1 MICNGLSDRDRT
13 GILRRNG
20 LVIEINEEALVRCEE
35 RVRYRQKSQQKIQR
49 ISGELGAQSRTANST
64 CASRQSH
71 RIRRRMKERAA
82 QERTK
87 EQRLVVG
94 LLERQLNSLQNGNAS
109 RMTATF
115 SALSSWRQRGREDT
129 EFTGENS
136 DTEEKPQ
143 VSTGDTRFTGV
154 VIGTEMEKISKKYF
168 KSGRGRYFAG
178 SACKD

>member
-1 MICNGLSDRDRT
+1 MICNDLSDRDRT

-20 LVIEINEEALVRCEE
+20 PIIEINEEALVRCEE

-49 ISGELGAQSRTANST
+49 ISGELDAQSRIANST
-64 CASRQSH
+64 CASRHSH
-71 RIRRRMKERAA
+71 RIGRRMKECAA
-82 QERTK
+82 QERIK

-94 LLERQLNSLQNGNAS
+94 LLERQLNSFQNGNAS
-109 RMTATF
+109 RMAATF

-129 EFTGENS
+129 EFAAKNS
-136 DTEEKPQ
+136 GTKEKPQ

-154 VIGTEMEKISKKYF
+154 VIGNEIKKYLKKYF
-168 KSGRGRYFAG
+168 KSGRGRYFAS